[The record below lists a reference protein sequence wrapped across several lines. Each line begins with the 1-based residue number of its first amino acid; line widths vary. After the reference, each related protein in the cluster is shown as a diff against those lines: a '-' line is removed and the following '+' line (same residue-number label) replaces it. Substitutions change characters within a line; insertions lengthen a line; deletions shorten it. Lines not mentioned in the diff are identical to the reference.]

1 MVIKAM
7 NLGGTTELF
16 GFVLFFANRAR
27 PLFLFLTQGGFHMN
41 GAQALILSLLQEG
54 VDHIFGYAGATICP
68 AVDALK
74 NHPEIGYTLVRTE
87 QNAGHMASGYARVSG
102 KVGVCMV
109 TSGPGATNLIT
120 GIATAYM
127 DSIPMVAITG
137 QVPSHLL
144 GRDIFQEVDITGAV
158 APFSKHSYL
167 VKNANDI
174 PRIVKE
180 AFHIASTGR
189 PGPVLID
196 IPIDIQNQELKK
208 FTYPEEVNIRGYKPS
223 VKGNELQIK
232 RVVEVIG
239 RSKQP
244 LICAGGG
251 VWLADAQKELVELAE
266 RCSIPVVK
274 TMMGLSVMPTDHPL
288 NLGMIGAHGN
298 HCANQALANSDLL
311 IMVGTR
317 AADRALVNPG
327 DIEKRMATIH
337 IDVDPAEIGKNMTA
351 AVPLV
356 GDVKVILNQ
365 ILEREF
371 AVGDSAAWLAQLR
384 DYRKAELGRIFP
396 KREGYVFPGTVLRK
410 LGAQLND
417 DAVVCVDVGQNQI
430 FACKY
435 LPQKQG
441 RLLTSGGLGTMGYA
455 LPAAIGVKVAQPEK
469 QTVVICGDGSFQMAM
484 NELAAIACA
493 GMDIKIVLFRN
504 NVLGLV
510 HQIQSSSPY
519 HGPFG
524 VALDGSPDFTTIAAA
539 YGIPSVILNDEN
551 KLDEGIAAFLN
562 TKGSCLLICEVHP
575 DVNTTD

>member
-1 MVIKAM
+1 
-7 NLGGTTELF
+7 
-16 GFVLFFANRAR
+16 
-27 PLFLFLTQGGFHMN
+27 MN
-41 GAQALILSLLQEG
+41 GAQALIESLLREG
-54 VDHIFGYAGATICP
+54 VTHMFGYAGATICP

-74 NHPEIGYTLVRTE
+74 EHPEIEYTLVRTE

-127 DSIPMVAITG
+127 DSIPIVAITG

-174 PRIVKE
+174 PRVIKE

-196 IPIDIQNQELKK
+196 IPIDVQEQHLRS
-208 FTYPEEVNIRGYKPS
+208 FHYPEQVDIRGYKPS
-223 VKGNELQIK
+223 IKGNDLQIK
-232 RVVEVIG
+232 RVVEAIA
-239 RSKQP
+239 RSRQP

-251 VWLADAQKELVELAE
+251 VWLADARAELLELAE
-266 RCSIPVVK
+266 SCAIPVVK
-274 TMMGLSVMPTDHPL
+274 TMMGIGLIPTDHPL
-288 NLGMIGAHGN
+288 NMGMIGAHGN
-298 HCANQALANSDLL
+298 HCANQALARADLL

-317 AADRALVNPG
+317 AADRAVVDPRE
-327 DIEKRMATIH
+327 IQRRMATIH
-337 IDVDPAEIGKNMTA
+337 IDVDPAEIGKNMQA

-356 GDVKVILNQ
+356 GDVKVILQQ
-365 ILEREF
+365 ILERG
-371 AVGDSAAWLAQLR
+371 APVTDSSAWLEQLK
-384 DYRKAELGRIFP
+384 DYRKAELQRTFP
-396 KREGYVFPGTVLRK
+396 QREGYVFPGTVMRK
-410 LGAQLND
+410 LGRKLD
-417 DAVVCVDVGQNQI
+417 EDAVVCVDVGQNQI

-455 LPAAIGVKVAQPEK
+455 LPAAIGAKVAAPEK
-469 QTVVICGDGSFQMAM
+469 QTVVVCGDGSFQMAM
-484 NELAAIACA
+484 NELSAIRCA
-493 GMDIKIVLFRN
+493 DMDVKIVLMRN
-504 NVLGLV
+504 HMLGLV
-510 HQIQSSSPY
+510 HQIQCSAPY

-524 VALDGSPDFTTIAAA
+524 VALDGSPDFETIAAA
-539 YGIPSVILNDEN
+539 YGIPSLLANDEE
-551 KLDEGIAAFLN
+551 KLDEVLDQFLN
-562 TKGSCLLICEVHP
+562 TKGCCLLICEVHP
-575 DVNTTD
+575 DVGTND